1 MKLCVHEMAEV
12 KKINWESMR
21 KVLNGEDSLLVNS
34 FFLFAILMFSSGFG
48 FVVWLAVS
56 RLYPPDEVG
65 LATTVISTSQFLT
78 GLAGL
83 GLGMGLIKFLPTA
96 EQPVRMVNT
105 ALVFTIGVS
114 IFASLVYVLGAPLW
128 SPSLAEMGSRM
139 RFLFAFLLCAP
150 IFGANSLMQMVF
162 QSLRHSKYGF
172 WMVVVTNSLR
182 LGLTLVLVS
191 WGAMGIIAAMLI
203 GMFLSVLVG
212 MFIFLPRVLPE
223 YYFGPVWHFPTLQQL
238 IPFSFGAHLA
248 LQTYQVPLLLTPLL
262 VMERLGPAYSANAY
276 IAWMLG
282 SLIAS
287 AGQAIAGAAFAE
299 GSHDADGFHPVFNRS
314 LRLSFWIT
322 CILAVLLGLGAPWVL
337 LVFGK
342 SYQYAVPLLVWM
354 ALAAPFVSLNRIFF
368 TRMQVEHDLKRLL
381 ALSLISTVVFLL
393 VFYLTVAQLD
403 LKSVGIGWLISQV
416 VLSAMCFGVGRKAR
430 AA

>member
-1 MKLCVHEMAEV
+1 MKLCVHEMVEV

-83 GLGMGLIKFLPTA
+83 GLGMGLIKFLPAA
-96 EQPVRMVNT
+96 EEPERMVNT
-105 ALVFTIGVS
+105 ALVFTVGVS
-114 IFASLVYVLGAPLW
+114 ILASLVYVLGAPLW
-128 SPSLAEMGSRM
+128 SPSLAAMGSRG
-139 RFLFAFLLCAP
+139 RFLFAFVLCAP
-150 IFGANSLMQMVF
+150 VFGANSLMQMVF
-162 QSLRHSKYGF
+162 QALRQSKYGF
-172 WMVVVTNSLR
+172 WMVVITNLLR
-182 LGLTLVLVS
+182 LVLTLLLVS
-191 WGAMGIIAAMLI
+191 WGAMGIIAAMLM

-212 MFIFLPRVLPE
+212 AFIFFPRLLPG
-223 YYFGPVWHFPTLQQL
+223 YHFGAVWDIPTLKQV
-238 IPFSFGAHLA
+238 IPFSFGVHLA
-248 LQTYQVPLLLTPLL
+248 LQAYQVPLLLTPLL
-262 VMERLGPAYSANAY
+262 VLERFGPAYSANAY

-287 AGQAIAGAAFAE
+287 AGQAIAGSAFAE
-299 GSHDADGFHPVFNRS
+299 GSHDADGFSPVFNRS
-314 LRLSFWIT
+314 LRLSLWIT
-322 CILAVLLGLGAPWVL
+322 CGLSVLLGLSAPWVL

-342 SYQYAVPLLVWM
+342 AYQYAVPLLVWM
-354 ALAAPFVSLNRIFF
+354 ALAAPFVSLNRIYF
-368 TRMQVEHDLKRLL
+368 TRMQVEHQLKWLI
-381 ALSLISTVVFLL
+381 ALSVTSTAVFLL
-393 VFYLTVAQLD
+393 VFYLTVSQWE

-416 VLSAMCFGVGRKAR
+416 IVSVLCFGVGRKGR
-430 AA
+430 RV